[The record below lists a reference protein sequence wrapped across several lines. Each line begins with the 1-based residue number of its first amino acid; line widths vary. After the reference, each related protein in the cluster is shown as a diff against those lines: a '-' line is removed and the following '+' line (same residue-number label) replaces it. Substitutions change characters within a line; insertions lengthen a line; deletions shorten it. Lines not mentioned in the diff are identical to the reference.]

1 MPPIER
7 FERLSVYPIKI
18 ATITLTDPIP
28 SAQPEAS
35 SWFRPHTRQTAIGD
49 LVLLS
54 TADQKRYLI
63 TLQPRQQ
70 MHTHQG
76 IYMHDD
82 LIGRAW
88 GDEVRSQM
96 GQSALL
102 LVPGL
107 GDLMTHLRRGTQIIY
122 PKDAA
127 YLVHRLSLRAGC
139 RVIEAGTGS
148 GGLTVALAWAVAPT
162 GVVYTYEARID
173 NYQLAQ
179 RNLERV
185 GLQPYVQNFHGSVED
200 GFQQEDV
207 DALVLDLRE
216 PWRFLDQVRAS
227 LRPGGFF
234 ASLLPTTNQ
243 VSELLYALE
252 REHFVDITVDEVLLR
267 GYKPVPDR
275 LRPQDTMTGHTGYIV
290 LARPVVKSIDASLW
304 HAKERQRY
312 RARKQFE
319 AEVAEEAA
327 RRQADGSAD
336 ERKYPRL
343 PLPG

>member
-1 MPPIER
+1 M
-7 FERLSVYPIKI
+7 SVYPKI
-18 ATITLTDPIP
+18 ATIILTDPSP
-28 SAQPEAS
+28 STQPEAS
-35 SWFRPHTRQTAIGD
+35 TWFRPHTRETAVGD

-76 IYMHDD
+76 IYMHED
-82 LIGRAW
+82 LIGRPW

-185 GLQPYVQNFHGSVED
+185 GLQPYVQSFHGSVED

-216 PWRFLDQVRAS
+216 PWRFLDQVRAA

-252 REHFVDITVDEVLLR
+252 REHFVDISVDEVLLR

-290 LARPVVKSIDASLW
+290 FARPVVKSIDASLW

-327 RRQADGSAD
+327 RRQADGSD
-336 ERKYPRL
+336 DGRKYPRL

>member
-1 MPPIER
+1 M
-7 FERLSVYPIKI
+7 
-18 ATITLTDPIP
+18 TDHILPVP
-28 SAQPEAS
+28 SETS
-35 SWFRPHTRQTAIGD
+35 SWFRPHSTRSAAGD
-49 LVLLS
+49 LALLVTS
-54 TADQKRYLI
+54 DEKRYLI
-63 TLQPRQQ
+63 TLLPHQQ
-70 MHTHQG
+70 LHTHQG
-76 IYMHDD
+76 IYLHDE
-82 LIGRAW
+82 LIDRAW
-88 GDEVRSQM
+88 GDEVRSQL

-162 GVVYTYEARID
+162 GIVYTYESRID

-185 GLQPYVQNFHGSVED
+185 GLRPYVHCFYGSVED
-200 GFQQEDV
+200 GFQQQDV
-207 DALVLDLRE
+207 DALILDLRE

-252 REHFVDITVDEVLLR
+252 RAHFMDIGVDEILLR
-267 GYKPVPDR
+267 SYKPVPDR
-275 LRPQDTMTGHTGYIV
+275 LRPYDTMAAHTGYLIF
-290 LARPVVKSIDASLW
+290 ARPIANTIDASLW

-319 AEVAEEAA
+319 AEVAAEAA
-327 RRQADGSAD
+327 RREAEGNP
-336 ERKYPRL
+336 EGRKYPRL

>member
-1 MPPIER
+1 MVCLIYRP
-7 FERLSVYPIKI
+7 VYETI
-18 ATITLTDPIP
+18 AKITLTEHSLP
-28 SAQPEAS
+28 AQPEAS
-35 SWFRPHTRQTAIGD
+35 SWFRPHSNHLAAGD
-49 LVLLS
+49 LVLLVTS
-54 TADQKRYLI
+54 DEKRYLI
-63 TLQPRQQ
+63 TLQPRQEH
-70 MHTHQG
+70 HTHQG
-76 IYMHDD
+76 IYVHDD

-88 GDEVRSQM
+88 GDEVRSQL
-96 GQSALL
+96 GYAALL

-107 GDLMTHLRRGTQIIY
+107 HDLMSHLRRGTQIIY

-127 YLVHRLSLRAGC
+127 YLVHRMGLRAGC

-162 GVVYTYEARID
+162 GTIYTYETRLE
-173 NYQLAQ
+173 NYHLAQ

-185 GLQPYVQNFHGSVED
+185 GMRPYVQCFHGSVED
-200 GFQQEDV
+200 GFQQKDV

-216 PWRFLDQVRAS
+216 PWRFLEQVRAS

-243 VSELLYALE
+243 VSELLYGLE
-252 REHFVDITVDEVLLR
+252 REHFMDISIDEVLVR

-275 LRPQDTMTGHTGYIV
+275 LRPVDTMTAHTGYLV
-290 LARPVVKSIDASLW
+290 FGRPVTKKVDATLW
-304 HAKERQRY
+304 LAKERQRY

-319 AEVAEEAA
+319 AEVAAEAE
-327 RRQADGSAD
+327 RRAVEGNPDGK
-336 ERKYPRL
+336 KYPRL

>member
-1 MPPIER
+1 MTE
-7 FERLSVYPIKI
+7 Y
-18 ATITLTDPIP
+18 T
-28 SAQPEAS
+28 QPVEPAAS
-35 SWFRPHTRQTAIGD
+35 SWFRPHTTHSAISD
-49 LVLLS
+49 LALLVTS
-54 TADQKRYLI
+54 DEKRYLI
-63 TLQPRQQ
+63 TLQPNQQ
-70 MHTHQG
+70 LHTHQG
-76 IYMHDD
+76 IYLHDE
-82 LIGRAW
+82 LIGRPW
-88 GDEVRSQM
+88 GDEVRSQL

-162 GVVYTYEARID
+162 GVVYTYESRVD

-185 GLQPYVQNFHGSVED
+185 GLRPYVQNFHGTVEE
-200 GFQQEDV
+200 GFQQKEV

-216 PWRFLDQVRAS
+216 PWRFLEQVRAS

-243 VSELLYALE
+243 VSELIYALE
-252 REHFVDITVDEVLLR
+252 REHFMDIGVDEILLR
-267 GYKPVPDR
+267 SYKPVPDR
-275 LRPQDTMTGHTGYIV
+275 LRPYDTMAAHTGYLIF
-290 LARPVVKSIDASLW
+290 ARPLAKTIDATLW

-319 AEVAEEAA
+319 AEVAAEAE
-327 RRQADGSAD
+327 RRQAEGNPDG
-336 ERKYPRL
+336 RKYPRL

>member
-1 MPPIER
+1 
-7 FERLSVYPIKI
+7 
-18 ATITLTDPIP
+18 
-28 SAQPEAS
+28 
-35 SWFRPHTRQTAIGD
+35 
-49 LVLLS
+49 
-54 TADQKRYLI
+54 
-63 TLQPRQQ
+63 
-70 MHTHQG
+70 
-76 IYMHDD
+76 
-82 LIGRAW
+82 
-88 GDEVRSQM
+88 
-96 GQSALL
+96 LL

-127 YLVHRLSLRAGC
+127 YLVHRLSLHAGC

-162 GVVYTYEARID
+162 GVVYTYESRID

-185 GLQPYVQNFHGSVED
+185 GLRPYVQSFHGAVED
-200 GFQQEDV
+200 GFQQQDV
-207 DALVLDLRE
+207 DALILDLRE
-216 PWRFLDQVRAS
+216 PWRFLEQVRAA
-227 LRPGGFF
+227 LRPGSFF

-252 REHFVDITVDEVLLR
+252 REHFMDIGVEELLLR

-275 LRPQDTMTGHTGYIV
+275 LRPYDTMAAHSGYLV
-290 LARPVVKSIDASLW
+290 FARPIAKTIDTSLW

-327 RRQADGSAD
+327 RRQAEGNPDG
-336 ERKYPRL
+336 RKYPRL